1 MVVFV
6 ILPTVPFIS
15 RKSLEERPKR
25 SKSKKSRSLL
35 LLCYRFMAII
45 VASNLTKK
53 MYESA

>member
-15 RKSLEERPKR
+15 RKSLERPKR

-35 LLCYRFMAII
+35 LLCYCLMAII